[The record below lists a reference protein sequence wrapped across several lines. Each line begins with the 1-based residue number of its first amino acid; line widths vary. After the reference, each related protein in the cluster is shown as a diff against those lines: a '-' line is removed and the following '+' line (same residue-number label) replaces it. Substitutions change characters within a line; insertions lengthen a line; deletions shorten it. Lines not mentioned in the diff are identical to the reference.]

1 MKINY
6 TIFLFLVYVAKKKG
20 EKPMYTKEE
29 KEVMYVLVQN
39 IRKFRKE
46 NKHSQNVFGEK
57 INYERDHIA
66 KVETGRRNLTLKYI
80 IRTSIAYNIPIKDLF
95 TDV

>member
-1 MKINY
+1 
-6 TIFLFLVYVAKKKG
+6 
-20 EKPMYTKEE
+20 MYTKEE
-29 KEVMYVLVQN
+29 KAVMYVLVQN

-57 INYERDHIA
+57 ISYERDHIA
-66 KVETGRRNLTLKYI
+66 KVETGRRSLTLKYI

-95 TDV
+95 TDA

>member
-1 MKINY
+1 
-6 TIFLFLVYVAKKKG
+6 
-20 EKPMYTKEE
+20 MYTKEE
-29 KEVMYVLVQN
+29 KAVMYVLVQN

-95 TDV
+95 TDVWTLKGLPSGVLFLIY

>member
-1 MKINY
+1 
-6 TIFLFLVYVAKKKG
+6 
-20 EKPMYTKEE
+20 MYTKEE

-80 IRTSIAYNIPIKDLF
+80 IRTSIAYNIPIENLFKD
-95 TDV
+95 V

>member
-1 MKINY
+1 
-6 TIFLFLVYVAKKKG
+6 
-20 EKPMYTKEE
+20 MYTKEE

-66 KVETGRRNLTLKYI
+66 KVETARRNMSMNLFFNISSALKVPEYKFFI
-80 IRTSIAYNIPIKDLF
+80 FEEIKNTAINDFLDIN
-95 TDV
+95 TNDIKKC